1 MIRVNLLEGTAE
13 HRVAVQKTKVA
24 ARRGQQ
30 LFMVVSALLL
40 LVVALGID
48 HLSTNS
54 AHAEAQAELDHEQ
67 EEAKKLE
74 SDMAR
79 KAELEGELKQLDER
93 IHVIKQLRAEQ
104 KGPVAMMS
112 AINERMPGGQADFRL
127 EQITESRGS
136 EAKGPVDPK
145 AAAGPPRGSH
155 LKIIGTS
162 LNQQV
167 IADFS
172 RQLEFSNGLF
182 TNLMLTI
189 EGQEV
194 KPDDVADR
202 KEDNKAAD
210 KKDGDKK
217 DADKKDASKKDKDKK
232 EEPTAESARVFKF
245 TIDCDY
251 NKPRA
256 EETKPASK

>member
-13 HRVAVQKTKVA
+13 HRVSVQKTKVA

-30 LFMVVSALLL
+30 LFMIASALLIF
-40 LVVALGID
+40 LVGLGVD
-48 HLSTNS
+48 HLWTNN
-54 AHAEAQAELDHEQ
+54 AHADAQSELDREQ
-67 EEAKKLE
+67 EVARKLE
-74 SDMAR
+74 ADIQR
-79 KAELEGELKQLDER
+79 KNELEAEIKQVEER
-93 IHVIKQLRAEQ
+93 IKVIKQLRAEQ

-112 AINERMPGGQADFRL
+112 AINERMPGGIADFRL
-127 EQITESRGS
+127 DQIIQ
-136 EAKGPVDPK
+136 KGN
-145 AAAGPPRGSH
+145 H
-155 LKIIGTS
+155 LQIIGTS

-182 TNLMLTI
+182 SSLMLSI

-194 KPDDVADR
+194 KADDIADR
-202 KEDNKAAD
+202 KEADKREAD
-210 KKDGDKK
+210 KKEIDKK
-217 DADKKDASKKDKDKK
+217 EADKKAKDKD
-232 EEPTAESARVFKF
+232 AEAPETARVFRF

-256 EETKPASK
+256 EESKPATPNK

>member
-13 HRVAVQKTKVA
+13 HRVSVQKTKVA

-30 LFMVVSALLL
+30 LFMIASALLIFL
-40 LVVALGID
+40 VALGVD
-48 HLSTNS
+48 HLWTNN
-54 AHAEAQAELDHEQ
+54 AHADAQTELEREQ
-67 EEAKKLE
+67 EVARKLE
-74 SDMAR
+74 ADIQR
-79 KAELEGELKQLDER
+79 KNELEAEIKQVEER
-93 IHVIKQLRAEQ
+93 IKVIKQLRAEQ

-112 AINERMPGGQADFRL
+112 AINERMPGGIADFRL
-127 EQITESRGS
+127 DQIVQ
-136 EAKGPVDPK
+136 KGN
-145 AAAGPPRGSH
+145 H
-155 LKIIGTS
+155 LQIIGTS

-182 TNLMLTI
+182 SGLMLSI

-194 KPDDVADR
+194 KIDDVADR
-202 KEDNKAAD
+202 KEAD

-217 DADKKDASKKDKDKK
+217 DADKKDGDKK
-232 EEPTAESARVFKF
+232 AKDAETPETARVFRF

-256 EETKPASK
+256 EESKPATPIK

>member
-13 HRVAVQKTKVA
+13 HRVSVQKTKVA

-30 LFMVVSALLL
+30 LFMIASALLIFL
-40 LVVALGID
+40 VALGVD
-48 HLSTNS
+48 HLWTNN
-54 AHAEAQAELDHEQ
+54 AHADAQSELDREQ
-67 EEAKKLE
+67 EVARKLE
-74 SDMAR
+74 ADIQR
-79 KAELEGELKQLDER
+79 KNDLEAEIKQVDER
-93 IHVIKQLRAEQ
+93 IKVIKQLRAEQ

-112 AINERMPGGQADFRL
+112 AINERMPGGVADFRL
-127 EQITESRGS
+127 EQIVQ
-136 EAKGPVDPK
+136 K
-145 AAAGPPRGSH
+145 GSH
-155 LKIIGTS
+155 LQIIGTS

-182 TNLMLTI
+182 SNLMLSI

-194 KPDDVADR
+194 KADDVADR
-202 KEDNKAAD
+202 KEAD
-210 KKDGDKK
+210 KKE
-217 DADKKDASKKDKDKK
+217 ADKKETDKKAKDKEAADTP
-232 EEPTAESARVFKF
+232 ETARVFRF

-256 EETKPASK
+256 EDSKTETPNK

>member
-1 MIRVNLLEGTAE
+1 MIRVNLLGGTAE

-30 LFMVVSALLL
+30 IFMLASALVIVLIA
-40 LVVALGID
+40 VGVD
-48 HLSTNS
+48 HLWTNN
-54 AHAEAQAELDHEQ
+54 AHAAAQAELTREE

-74 SDMAR
+74 ADIQR
-79 KAELEGELKQLDER
+79 KNELEAELKQVDER
-93 IHVIKQLRAEQ
+93 IKVIKQLRAEQ
-104 KGPVAMMS
+104 KGPVAMLS

-127 EQITESRGS
+127 DTIVQ
-136 EAKGPVDPK
+136 K
-145 AAAGPPRGSH
+145 GSH
-155 LKIIGTS
+155 LQIIGTS

-182 TNLMLTI
+182 SNLMLSI
-189 EGQEV
+189 EGKEV
-194 KPDDVADR
+194 KLDDVSDR
-202 KEDNKAAD
+202 TDKKDPEKGD

-217 DADKKDASKKDKDKK
+217 DQAAKDADKK
-232 EEPTAESARVFKF
+232 AEAADLTRVFQF

-256 EETKPASK
+256 ESDKPASTPHGK

>member
-13 HRVAVQKTKVA
+13 HRVSVQKTKVA

-30 LFMVVSALLL
+30 LFMVAA
-40 LVVALGID
+40 ALGLFAVATAAN
-48 HLSTNS
+48 HLVTNS
-54 AHAEAQAELDHEQ
+54 AHTEAKDQLAIQE

-74 SDMAR
+74 GDIQR
-79 KAELEGELKQLDER
+79 KNELEAELKQVEER
-93 IHVIKQLRAEQ
+93 IKIIKQLRAEQ

-127 EQITESRGS
+127 ETIVQKGTHLQI
-136 EAKGPVDPK
+136 V
-145 AAAGPPRGSH
+145 
-155 LKIIGTS
+155 GTS
-162 LNQQV
+162 INQQV

-182 TNLMLTI
+182 SNVMLSV
-189 EGQEV
+189 EGKEV
-194 KPDDVADR
+194 KPDEVLDR
-202 KEDNKAAD
+202 TESDKPD
-210 KKDGDKK
+210 KKSPDQVEKK
-217 DADKKDASKKDKDKK
+217 GETDEA
-232 EEPTAESARVFKF
+232 TVRVFQF

-256 EETKPASK
+256 ETDKDKPAPAAPGK

>member
-13 HRVAVQKTKVA
+13 HRVSVQKTKVA

-30 LFMVVSALLL
+30 LFMVASALLIFL
-40 LVVALGID
+40 IALGVD
-48 HLSTNS
+48 HLWTNN
-54 AHAEAQAELDHEQ
+54 AHADAQAELDREQ
-67 EEAKKLE
+67 EVAKKLE
-74 SDMAR
+74 ADIQR
-79 KAELEGELKQLDER
+79 KNELEAEIKQVDER
-93 IHVIKQLRAEQ
+93 IKVIKQLRAEQ

-112 AINERMPGGQADFRL
+112 AINERMPGGPADFRL
-127 EQITESRGS
+127 EQIIQ
-136 EAKGPVDPK
+136 K
-145 AAAGPPRGSH
+145 GSH
-155 LKIIGTS
+155 LQIIGTS

-182 TNLMLTI
+182 SSLMLSI

-194 KPDDVADR
+194 KLDDVADR
-202 KEDNKAAD
+202 KEAD
-210 KKDGDKK
+210 SKEPAKKGKE
-217 DADKKDASKKDKDKK
+217 ADPKS
-232 EEPTAESARVFKF
+232 EHVETARVFKF

-256 EETKPASK
+256 EESKSATPSK